1 MTSSVLKRGEGQVL
15 TGVCLLGINIIDM
28 ILSQE
33 GISILLGKQLKRDR
47 ESVT

>member
-1 MTSSVLKRGEGQVL
+1 MTSSVLKRDEGQVL

-33 GISILLGKQLKRDR
+33 GISILLGKQLKRDK